1 MFLLK
6 KNLERLVCIME
17 YKQCT
22 RCVMDTTDS
31 EITFDDN
38 GVCNHCINFERNI
51 KPNWHPDEEGEKY
64 LNAIL
69 RKIKTD
75 CKNDEYDCVIGLSG
89 GIDSS
94 YLIYKAKEW
103 GLRVLAVHV
112 DAGWN
117 SELAIKNIEN
127 VCKYAGYD
135 LHTIVINWDE
145 MRELQIAFL
154 KSGTANQ
161 DIPQDHAFFAG
172 LYNYAIKFNIKYVL
186 TGSNYAT
193 ESILPASWGY
203 DAMDS
208 KFLLDINKKFGKIK
222 LKNFP
227 IVSFWK
233 LHIYYPYIKRMKVVK
248 PLNFIYYDKDEAI
261 KTLQDKCGW
270 RYYGGKHHESRFT
283 KFFQAYYLP
292 WKFGYDKRKAHL
304 SSLIVAGFM
313 TREEALEELK
323 KPLYDHQELLED
335 KKFIAKKLRLSDEE
349 FEKILKLPKHN
360 FSDFKNNYNLRVK
373 LIKIRDFF
381 TK

>member
-1 MFLLK
+1 
-6 KNLERLVCIME
+6 ME

-22 RCVMDTTDS
+22 RCVMDTTDPQ
-31 EITFDDN
+31 ITFDEN
-38 GVCNHCINFERNI
+38 GVCNHCRYFDERQ
-51 KPNWHPDEEGEKY
+51 KPKWFPNEIGKKK
-64 LNAIL
+64 LNEIL
-69 RKIKTD
+69 QKIKKD

-117 SELAIKNIEN
+117 SELAVKNIEN
-127 VCKYAGYD
+127 VCKYSGFD
-135 LHTIVINWDE
+135 LHTIVIDWNE

-154 KSGTANQ
+154 KSATANQ
-161 DIPQDHAFFAG
+161 DIPQDHAFFAA
-172 LYNYAIKFNIKYVL
+172 LYNYAVKFNIKYVL

-193 ESILPASWGY
+193 ESILPSAWGY
-203 DAMDS
+203 SAMDS
-208 KFLLDINKKFGKIK
+208 KFLLDINDKFGKIK
-222 LKNFP
+222 LKKFP

-233 LHIYYPYIKRMKVVK
+233 LHIYYPYVKQMKVVS
-248 PLNFIYYDKDEAI
+248 PLNYIYYNKDEAI
-261 KTLQDKCGW
+261 KTLQEKCGW

-292 WKFGYDKRKAHL
+292 WKFGYDKRKAHF

-323 KPLYDHQELLED
+323 KPLYDPKELLED

-349 FEKILKLPKHN
+349 FEKILNAPKHD
-360 FSDFKNNYNLRVK
+360 FSEFKSHYKFRMRLVKIARFLRK
-373 LIKIRDFF
+373 WKIIK
-381 TK
+381 

>member
-1 MFLLK
+1 
-6 KNLERLVCIME
+6 ME

-22 RCVMDTTDS
+22 RCVMDTTDP
-31 EITFDDN
+31 EITFDEN
-38 GVCNHCINFERNI
+38 GVCNHCANFEKII
-51 KPNWHPDEEGEKY
+51 KPNWHQDVIGEQK
-64 LNAIL
+64 LSEIL
-69 RKIKTD
+69 QKIKVD

-94 YLIYKAKEW
+94 FLIYKAKEW

-117 SELAIKNIEN
+117 SELAVKNIEN

-135 LHTIVINWDE
+135 LHTVVINWDE

-172 LYNYAIKFNIKYVL
+172 LYNYANKFNIKYVL

-193 ESILPASWGY
+193 ESILPEAWGY

-208 KFLLDINKKFGKIK
+208 KFLLDINDKYGKIK
-222 LKNFP
+222 LKKFP
-227 IVSFWK
+227 IVGFWK
-233 LHIYYPYIKRMKVVK
+233 LHIYYPYIKHMKVIR
-248 PLNFIYYDKDEAI
+248 PLNYIYYNKDEAI
-261 KTLQDKCGW
+261 KILKEKCGW

-304 SSLIVAGFM
+304 SSLIVSGFM
-313 TREEALEELK
+313 TREEAVEELK
-323 KPLYDHQELLED
+323 KPLYDPQELLED
-335 KKFIAKKLRLSDEE
+335 KMFIAKKLRVSDEE
-349 FEKILKLPKHN
+349 FEKILNMPKHD
-360 FSDFKNNYNLRVK
+360 FSEFNSNYKLKTRLSKMAWLKKIAVFLRTGY
-373 LIKIRDFF
+373 I
-381 TK
+381 